1 LERKVTLYTPKVM
14 YHPRLAPPK
23 WGEMVAH
30 VGKQQE
36 LLWEK
41 GSDYDRAVLALFTA
55 VTVLPHGTERS
66 LTRKQFKQ
74 LRSDFEELSIEE
86 IAEGKRQLLQE
97 IEDFQD
103 ETERFRF
110 NSESLQAVKETQL
123 KQLFPTH
130 FGEKNRVFPYPKTV
144 GEIRRFP

>member
-1 LERKVTLYTPKVM
+1 
-14 YHPRLAPPK
+14 
-23 WGEMVAH
+23 MVAH

-74 LRSDFEELSIEE
+74 LRSDFEELSAEE
-86 IAEGKRQLLQE
+86 IVQEKRQLLQDMQE
-97 IEDFQD
+97 LRQD
-103 ETERFRF
+103 
-110 NSESLQAVKETQL
+110 A
-123 KQLFPTH
+123 
-130 FGEKNRVFPYPKTV
+130 Y
-144 GEIRRFP
+144 EIRFQPES